1 MISCMFML
9 LWVALLFVSGGVLT
23 VLGVTDKRKKKGITK

>member
-9 LWVALLFVSGGVLT
+9 LWVALLFVSGDVLT